1 MGPIGAP
8 KHSCYTVLYLPPALF
23 LAGFSY
29 SPPLCVPLSLVSLT
43 RCLTPLT
50 ASVRFIPVWN
60 QLEWRIPLLDHAS
73 LHSHNHTLESAGMA
87 NTAPRLCLFTLPQS
101 HTPTLPHTP
110 YHLYL
115 LFDQTKGTQD
125 KDFSY
130 SFSDSHSLSHS
141 LTYIHY
147 HLYLLL
153 C

>member
-101 HTPTLPHTP
+101 HTQFSFQTTRHTKKTSKNVGNA
-110 YHLYL
+110 HDFLLRKSYL
-115 LFDQTKGTQD
+115 IQD
-125 KDFSY
+125 SSSRSKS
-130 SFSDSHSLSHS
+130 
-141 LTYIHY
+141 TR
-147 HLYLLL
+147 
-153 C
+153 